1 LGTTAVTRGGEA
13 LAANYFAPLEKCV
26 GHSLELLDIVHK
38 IRATLR
44 KLFALSGVSN
54 GPGHNIYN
62 INAVN

>member
-13 LAANYFAPLEKCV
+13 LAANYLEKCV
-26 GHSLELLDIVHK
+26 GHSFELLDIIHK